1 MYRLLGGLVSSFLV
15 VDKWVVVHL
24 IEFLA
29 EEIGVFLREVYEID
43 TTLEILLE
51 LLSTIEYLVRGMYVT
66 IYDLAYELYLFVSAK
81 L

>member
-29 EEIGVFLREVYEID
+29 EEIAVFLREVYEID